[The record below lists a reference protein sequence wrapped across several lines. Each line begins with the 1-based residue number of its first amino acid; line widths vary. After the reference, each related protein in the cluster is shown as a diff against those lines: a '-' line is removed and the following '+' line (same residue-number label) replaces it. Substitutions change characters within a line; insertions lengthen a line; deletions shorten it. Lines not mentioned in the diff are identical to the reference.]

1 MIRVQIRL
9 AKCHLQNVSSRKND
23 ARLCSL
29 STIERRK
36 TFQPKKKSLKISA
49 RGYAFF
55 SRNKCSHYE
64 VRVLFGAEEK
74 LKIFGRMDYVR
85 GVGGLVTGGSRAHVS
100 VFAEEKSIKIN
111 YACSRVFRVRIACN
125 VTRTYVYR
133 STKKII

>member
-1 MIRVQIRL
+1 MAP
-9 AKCHLQNVSSRKND
+9 AKCAFQEKRFQIMLFIDHRE
-23 ARLCSL
+23 A
-29 STIERRK
+29 K
-36 TFQPKKKSLKISA
+36 TFQQQRNKYLKISA